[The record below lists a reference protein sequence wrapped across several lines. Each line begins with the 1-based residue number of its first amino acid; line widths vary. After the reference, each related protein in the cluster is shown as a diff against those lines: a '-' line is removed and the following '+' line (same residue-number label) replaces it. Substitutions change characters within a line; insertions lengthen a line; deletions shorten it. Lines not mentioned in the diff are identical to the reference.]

1 MVHDMIKTAYDGTN
15 ITIRHVTN
23 IRTIADALQQSEM
36 YTNLLSE
43 VNKAVRMY
51 FTFPVTSATAERSFS
66 SLRRIKTF
74 LRNTMTPCRLN
85 NLFMLYIHIARTDDL
100 DLVTLARNFVSR
112 NSCRLSY
119 FGNF

>member
-1 MVHDMIKTAYDGTN
+1 MVHDMIKTACDGTN

-23 IRTIADALQQSEM
+23 IITITDSLQQVEM

-51 FTFPVTSATAERSFS
+51 YTFPVTSATAERSFS

-74 LRNTMTPCRLN
+74 LRNTMTCPT
-85 NLFMLYIHIARTDDL
+85 AD
-100 DLVTLARNFVSR
+100 
-112 NSCRLSY
+112 
-119 FGNF
+119 